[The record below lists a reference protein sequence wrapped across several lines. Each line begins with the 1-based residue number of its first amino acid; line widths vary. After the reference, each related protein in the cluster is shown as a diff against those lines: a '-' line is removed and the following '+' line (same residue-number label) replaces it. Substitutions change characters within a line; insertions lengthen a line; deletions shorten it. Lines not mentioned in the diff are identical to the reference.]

1 MSEYMLRVVGL
12 KKYFTLRRGLIS
24 SLFRR
29 EPPKIKA
36 VDNISFEVKKGEIFG
51 LAGESGCGKTTTG
64 RCILRLIEP
73 TSGKIYFENIDITS
87 LDQEKLKPLRKH
99 MQIIFQDPYESLNP
113 RMKVY
118 DIIAEPLR
126 VQKASIDSEEE
137 TILRVMEE
145 VELTPPEEFMDRF
158 PHELSGGQRQR
169 VAIARAFVLKPKL
182 VVADEPV
189 SMLDVSIRSE
199 ILNIMLR
206 EKEKYNTSII
216 FITHDLSLAKHI
228 CERIAIM
235 YLGKIVEM
243 GDIDRVLEDPKHPYT
258 QALVSAVPIPDPEY
272 RRSKIPIRGEI
283 PSALNPPSGC
293 RFHPRCP
300 YAMEKCSKIEPE
312 LLNIDN
318 RLIACHLYGK

>member
-1 MSEYMLRVVGL
+1 
-12 KKYFTLRRGLIS
+12 
-24 SLFRR
+24 
-29 EPPKIKA
+29 
-36 VDNISFEVKKGEIFG
+36 
-51 LAGESGCGKTTTG
+51 
-64 RCILRLIEP
+64 
-73 TSGKIYFENIDITS
+73 
-87 LDQEKLKPLRKH
+87 
-99 MQIIFQDPYESLNP
+99 
-113 RMKVY
+113 
-118 DIIAEPLR
+118 
-126 VQKASIDSEEE
+126 
-137 TILRVMEE
+137 MEE

>member
-272 RRSKIPIRGEI
+272 RRSKIPIKGEI